1 MRRSTSFCLWYQIR
15 NRSTSVLPA
24 FQPKIYRSQNE
35 FPKVVSQDINQ
46 KLTSN
51 YEKDIASDE
60 LLLLSKYYFD
70 GEVRLQ
76 SNYFQEKFHDIP
88 YQWHALIYSHVLCT
102 MYIVPCYEFGTVL
115 KKNKS
120 DQTLTVSTNLIR
132 EGVVT

>member
-70 GEVRLQ
+70 GEVSIYL
-76 SNYFQEKFHDIP
+76 
-88 YQWHALIYSHVLCT
+88 LIQIILIVL
-102 MYIVPCYEFGTVL
+102 
-115 KKNKS
+115 
-120 DQTLTVSTNLIR
+120 TNLIR

>member
-1 MRRSTSFCLWYQIR
+1 MMRRPTSLYLWYQIR

-46 KLTSN
+46 KLTLK

-70 GEVRLQ
+70 GEVRV
-76 SNYFQEKFHDIP
+76 
-88 YQWHALIYSHVLCT
+88 W
-102 MYIVPCYEFGTVL
+102 FGL
-115 KKNKS
+115 Y
-120 DQTLTVSTNLIR
+120 
-132 EGVVT
+132 